1 MPRVANVQG
10 RTQIARDAIHDTS
23 RGADEVFDVI
33 KAVIDYCEYGCVRDV
48 ETDSTASART
58 VERSGLGSKG
68 RDETVDQVVAHIEGS
83 FDGLEP
89 PEGSENGE
97 LVG

>member
-23 RGADEVFDVI
+23 RGADEVFDMI

-48 ETDSTASART
+48 
-58 VERSGLGSKG
+58 
-68 RDETVDQVVAHIEGS
+68 
-83 FDGLEP
+83 
-89 PEGSENGE
+89 
-97 LVG
+97 